1 LFIIVK
7 DHNLNSQL
15 CQLVITILIT
25 FYQHFERERERER
38 ETESERARERERE
51 RERKT
56 DREKNDSYLPGGGRS
71 SGDVIDISMEAGG
84 GGLRL
89 YCDLM

>member
-1 LFIIVK
+1 VK
-7 DHNLNSQL
+7 DHNLNSKL
-15 CQLVITILIT
+15 LITALLIT
-25 FYQHFERERERER
+25 FYQHFERERERKRER
-38 ETESERARERERE
+38 ERVREREKERERE
-51 RERKT
+51 RER
-56 DREKNDSYLPGGGRS
+56 DRQKNSSYLPGGGRS

>member
-1 LFIIVK
+1 
-7 DHNLNSQL
+7 
-15 CQLVITILIT
+15 LIT
-25 FYQHFERERERER
+25 FYQHF
-38 ETESERARERERE
+38 ERERE